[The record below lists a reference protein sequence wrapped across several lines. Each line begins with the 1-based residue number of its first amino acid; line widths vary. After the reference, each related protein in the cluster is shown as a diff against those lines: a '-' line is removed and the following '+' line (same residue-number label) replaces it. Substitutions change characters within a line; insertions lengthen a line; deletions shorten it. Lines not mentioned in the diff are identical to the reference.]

1 MLPSAVFVKEK
12 FQKEIGLV
20 LTVQAKV
27 PTTQNVHREVEADT
41 QDQTSKLTTCL
52 FDSPVVGGATRRIL
66 LRIDTFLFYVNTLN
80 TSAFQG

>member
-1 MLPSAVFVKEK
+1 MIPSAVFVKEK

-27 PTTQNVHREVEADT
+27 PTTKNVHREVEADT

-52 FDSPVVGGATRRIL
+52 FDYTFF
-66 LRIDTFLFYVNTLN
+66 LRASF
-80 TSAFQG
+80 

>member
-1 MLPSAVFVKEK
+1 MAEVGISFFAQSMLPSAVFVKEK

-52 FDSPVVGGATRRIL
+52 FDYIREHS
-66 LRIDTFLFYVNTLN
+66 Y
-80 TSAFQG
+80 